1 METMIVDNGHVT
13 VMLTMPGRDNALVP
27 ELLIVVGK
35 YYYVNCSKFM
45 VQGNRVQLSIRGVFR
60 GSKSISRYVN

>member
-45 VQGNRVQLSIRGVFR
+45 VQGNRV
-60 GSKSISRYVN
+60 